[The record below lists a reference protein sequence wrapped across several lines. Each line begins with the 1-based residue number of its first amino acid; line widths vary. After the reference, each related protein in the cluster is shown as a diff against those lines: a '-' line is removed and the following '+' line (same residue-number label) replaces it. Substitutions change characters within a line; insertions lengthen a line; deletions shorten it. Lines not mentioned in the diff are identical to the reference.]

1 MCVWLSPCFSGV
13 VAQSKMGFLGDDAS
27 NLKVLD
33 CTLRLFVIP
42 LSIASIWLSVT
53 NQQDNNSYGKLEY
66 SNFTG
71 LKYMVG
77 ISAASGGYAL
87 CTAISLWVKSLVTK
101 AWFFFV
107 SDQLVAYLMVTSLA
121 AIWEILYL
129 AYNGDQKVSWSE
141 ACTSYGNFCSRLKLV
156 LVLHAITLCC
166 FLVLAVISAYRVFSR
181 FQPPCIE
188 NEEEKEMHN

>member
-1 MCVWLSPCFSGV
+1 
-13 VAQSKMGFLGDDAS
+13 MGFDAS
-27 NLKVLD
+27 HLKALD

-53 NQQDNNSYGKLEY
+53 NQQNNISYGKLEFT
-66 SNFTG
+66 NFTG

-87 CTAISLWVKSLVTK
+87 FTAIALWVRGLVTK

-129 AYNGDQKVSWSE
+129 AYNGDQMVSWSE
-141 ACTSYGNFCSRLKLV
+141 ACTSFGKFCSRLKLV

-166 FLVLAVISAYRVFSR
+166 FLALAVISAYRVFSR
-181 FQPPCIE
+181 FQPPSKD
-188 NEEEKEMHN
+188 NEEEKEMH

>member
-1 MCVWLSPCFSGV
+1 
-13 VAQSKMGFLGDDAS
+13 MGFLGKDAS

-42 LSIASIWLSVT
+42 LSIASVWLSVT
-53 NQQDNNSYGKLEY
+53 NQQNNSSYGKLKF
-66 SNFTG
+66 SDFTG

-77 ISAASGGYAL
+77 ISVASGGYAL
-87 CTAISLWVKSLVTK
+87 FTAISLWVGGLISK
-101 AWFFFV
+101 AWFFYV

-141 ACTSYGNFCSRLKLV
+141 ACSSFGIFCSRLRLV
-156 LVLHAITLCC
+156 LVLHAITHCC
-166 FLVLAVISAYRVFSR
+166 FLALAVISAYRVFRR
-181 FQPPCIE
+181 FQPPNKE
-188 NEEEKEMHN
+188 NEEMEMH

>member
-1 MCVWLSPCFSGV
+1 
-13 VAQSKMGFLGDDAS
+13 MGFLGHDAS

-42 LSIASIWLSVT
+42 LSIASVWLSVT
-53 NQQDNNSYGKLEY
+53 NQQNNSSYGKLEF

-87 CTAISLWVKSLVTK
+87 FTAISLWVRGLVTK
-101 AWFFFV
+101 AWFFYV

-141 ACTSYGNFCSRLKLV
+141 ACSSFGIFCSRLKLV

-166 FLVLAVISAYRVFSR
+166 FLALALISAYRVFSR
-181 FQPPCIE
+181 FQPPSKE
-188 NEEEKEMHN
+188 NEEEKEMH

>member
-1 MCVWLSPCFSGV
+1 
-13 VAQSKMGFLGDDAS
+13 MGFLGDDAS

-42 LSIASIWLSVT
+42 LSIASIWLSVS
-53 NQQDNNSYGKLEY
+53 NQQDNSSYGRLEF

-87 CTAISLWVKSLVTK
+87 FTAISLWVKSLVSK

-141 ACTSYGNFCSRLKLV
+141 ACSSYGKFCGRLKLV
-156 LVLHAITLCC
+156 LVLHAIALCC
-166 FLVLAVISAYRVFSR
+166 FLALAVISAYRVFSR
-181 FQPPCIE
+181 YQPPSIE
-188 NEEEKEMHN
+188 NEEEKEMHT